1 MDAGSLDA
9 AIVVRAALEAR
20 IDPGAVAAHEVASIP
35 EGTLRSWSREAA
47 MPSGENARQSDRS
60 DARWFW
66 LAALLLLAFEGA
78 LRRRDERRIAE
89 VSADAA

>member
-1 MDAGSLDA
+1 
-9 AIVVRAALEAR
+9 
-20 IDPGAVAAHEVASIP
+20 
-35 EGTLRSWSREAA
+35 

-66 LAALLLLAFEGA
+66 LAALLLLALEGA